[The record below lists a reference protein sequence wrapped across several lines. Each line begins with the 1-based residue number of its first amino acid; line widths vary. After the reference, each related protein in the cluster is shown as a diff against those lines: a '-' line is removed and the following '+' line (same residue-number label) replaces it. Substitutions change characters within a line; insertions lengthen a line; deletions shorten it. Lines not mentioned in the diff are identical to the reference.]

1 LGLQRVRIHN
11 TTPRD
16 SGYDR
21 IRSHEGAIHIPS
33 LRSEPM
39 TANKQQVLK
48 GCLSTACLEINLC
61 ADHHAFSESW
71 SLARPQCRDRAC
83 CSRLTKTVG
92 GRKPVMPPACRWTR
106 NLPPAPASSQ
116 SGNKL

>member
-1 LGLQRVRIHN
+1 MGLQRVRIHN

-39 TANKQQVLK
+39 TANKQQALK
-48 GCLSTACLEINLC
+48 GGLSTACLETNLC

-92 GRKPVMPPACRWTR
+92 GSEACDAAGLPVDAQSTARPGQ
-106 NLPPAPASSQ
+106 LP
-116 SGNKL
+116 KRE